1 MKTIGGYQFP
11 ETTAEASDW
20 KTIQRR
26 LMLHRNV
33 MVIARTRIE
42 GTWKAYCFPVPGMN
56 HDQEEYLWET
66 EGDKVAEPIARAMFP
81 CFIDVP
87 YAK

>member
-11 ETTAEASDW
+11 VTPAESSGW
-20 KTIQRR
+20 KTVQRR

-42 GTWKAYCFPVPGMN
+42 GMWSAYCFPVHGN
-56 HDQEEYLWET
+56 DHDAEEYLWTT
-66 EGDKVAEPIARAMFP
+66 EGVKVAEPIARAMFP
-81 CFIDVP
+81 CFADIP